1 MVSDAISAI
10 NDVRFVFN
18 PSSLQESFYLI
29 SFLCMFAYSEV
40 QYFVVP
46 HLFSFLHCVGFF
58 CLRPVF
64 CDFVVC
70 QFMSHDLIMKHL

>member
-1 MVSDAISAI
+1 M
-10 NDVRFVFN
+10 
-18 PSSLQESFYLI
+18 L
-29 SFLCMFAYSEV
+29 AYSEV
-40 QYFVVP
+40 QYFAVP

-70 QFMSHDLIMKHL
+70 QFMMINQSRFYGEESRDLVVKYK